1 MWFDTFSTAVAE
13 DAAGLMHVF
22 AVDRTATFRFPPHAR
37 HHPFGCTAD
46 TVLVAEARRH
56 AAPVSD
62 KHPKLTNGD
71 IPVVGG
77 VGIHA
82 AATDSGNADFSTLIF
97 LSGLSIFRH
106 SDQGK
111 KN

>member
-22 AVDRTATFRFPPHAR
+22 AVDRTATLRLPPPAR
-37 HHPFGCTAD
+37 QHPFRSTTD

-82 AATDSGNADFSTLIF
+82 AATDSVGMQIF
-97 LSGLSIFRH
+97 HIKIKAGARPGH
-106 SDQGK
+106 
-111 KN
+111 

>member
-22 AVDRTATFRFPPHAR
+22 AVDRAASLGLPPQAR
-37 HHPFGCTAD
+37 HHPFGCTTYA
-46 TVLVAEARRH
+46 VLVAEARRH

-77 VGIHA
+77 VGIH
-82 AATDSGNADFSTLIF
+82 TCNGM
-97 LSGLSIFRH
+97 
-106 SDQGK
+106 K
-111 KN
+111 

>member
-62 KHPKLTNGD
+62 NHPKLTNGD

-82 AATDSGNADFSTLIF
+82 AATDSGCRFFS
-97 LSGLSIFRH
+97 
-106 SDQGK
+106 
-111 KN
+111 

>member
-1 MWFDTFSTAVAE
+1 LLQQATGLWFDTFSTAVAE

-22 AVDRTATFRFPPHAR
+22 AVDRTASLRLPPPAR
-37 HHPFGCTAD
+37 QHPFRSTTD

-71 IPVVGG
+71 IPVVVGG
-77 VGIHA
+77 VWIHA
-82 AATDSGNADFSTLIF
+82 FATDWIKRGQVAPIYLNT
-97 LSGLSIFRH
+97 
-106 SDQGK
+106 
-111 KN
+111 KNH